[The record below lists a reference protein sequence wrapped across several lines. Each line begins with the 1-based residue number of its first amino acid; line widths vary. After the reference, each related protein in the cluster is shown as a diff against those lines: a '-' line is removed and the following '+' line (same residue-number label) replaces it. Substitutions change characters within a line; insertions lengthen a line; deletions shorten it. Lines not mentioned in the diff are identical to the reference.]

1 MSWPPVLFVWIQQ
14 VWLFW
19 MNNRFTCLVKSKPV
33 KPFID
38 NDLYVCVF
46 FPISLCVC
54 LIYSYLYVF
63 VYFTAISMH
72 VCFYSNLYGLFARN
86 FEEWMVLV
94 LSDCVRWSGKTSS
107 LTKIVFG
114 ITSFARQK
122 FKPNGPLHLRG
133 PNVIE
138 FGEILPLW

>member
-1 MSWPPVLFVWIQQ
+1 MCLSVLQLTICVC
-14 VWLFW
+14 LFY
-19 MNNRFTCLVKSKPV
+19 RY
-33 KPFID
+33 
-38 NDLYVCVF
+38 LYVYVCFEAVSMYF
-46 FPISLCVC
+46 VCLRLSLCMCIFPISLCVC